1 VYGAGFVVEM
11 GFLGWGELLE
21 LAFGADMACEV
32 ETGHRGIWGGG
43 GLWHLM
49 LGADMACEGGRRW
62 WVMGWVGIDGGCA
75 HLGPQW
81 AMTWHARGLG
91 TSWGR

>member
-1 VYGAGFVVEM
+1 MGQVLWLRWGFWGGVSCWSLHLGLTWHARWEM
-11 GFLGWGELLE
+11 
-21 LAFGADMACEV
+21 
-32 ETGHRGIWGGG
+32 GHRGICSGG
-43 GLWHLM
+43 GLQHLV
-49 LGADMACEGGRRW
+49 LGADVACEGGRRW